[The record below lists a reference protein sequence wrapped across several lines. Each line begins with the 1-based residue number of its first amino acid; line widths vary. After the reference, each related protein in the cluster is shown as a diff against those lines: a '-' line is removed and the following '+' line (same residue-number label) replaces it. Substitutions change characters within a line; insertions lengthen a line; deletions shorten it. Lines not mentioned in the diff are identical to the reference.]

1 MDTLWLGALRTA
13 RPCQRMGPL
22 FCDPL
27 FGGPMC
33 GLDPIRP
40 SKLMRKAGIEKALET
55 AVRFCVI
62 LLKLTDLLK

>member
-1 MDTLWLGALRTA
+1 
-13 RPCQRMGPL
+13 MGPL

-55 AVRFCVI
+55 AADFA
-62 LLKLTDLLK
+62 